1 MDHPQQMV
9 HAVRCHV
16 GTPFGFVSTGSI
28 QHFAQQGKTYM
39 LSGDEESLRCVQAGV
54 AHRSGEPLWVHLP
67 DAERVWARVRTQ
79 RAGGDAP
86 RL

>member
-1 MDHPQQMV
+1 
-9 HAVRCHV
+9 
-16 GTPFGFVSTGSI
+16 
-28 QHFAQQGKTYM
+28 M

-54 AHRSGEPLWVHLP
+54 AHRSGEPLRVHLP